1 MSDQARQRR
10 MRAYQAKSRGD
21 RVSHKTEAENA
32 LLLFAW
38 EAGDLSEGQ
47 MARAL
52 DIDRVTLRKMRD
64 DARTKALAL
73 AEQLLP
79 LTPRTAP
86 SGATGEQ
93 A

>member
-1 MSDQARQRR
+1 MSAAKQRKARQ
-10 MRAYQAKSRGD
+10 YQAKSRGD

-47 MARAL
+47 LSRAL

-79 LTPRTAP
+79 PVTAAAP
-86 SGATGEQ
+86 GGA
-93 A
+93 